1 MASFVEPSS
10 LEQLLEN
17 ENLQTIFVG
26 GKGGVG
32 KTTCSSSIAI
42 QFAKSRP
49 DEKILLVSTDP
60 AHNISDA
67 FLQQFSGE
75 PQNVHGIKNLFAC
88 EIDPTLTVESDLETI
103 KAAAVEGMS
112 LNDDKVAEMSKFIN
126 EFKQW
131 VESVPGIDEAM
142 ALSSVLSYIES
153 GEYSLLVFDT
163 APTGHTIRLLQ
174 LPTVLKVGLE
184 KLQSWKSRLG
194 GMFAQMASF
203 FYQDSAATAQQRAMK
218 KVEEKLETYHTN
230 VTKIAE
236 IFKDNLRTEFVC
248 VCNASFLSVYETKR
262 LISELKVSKIACYH
276 VIVNMLM
283 PRAFS
288 NVTPETGGANA
299 IYEALHVKCNLDEIT
314 ARAVKD
320 AVELCGG
327 ISRIQEN
334 YLKVL
339 ADAEGTGDEPVKLT
353 FLPLLPAEVRGV
365 ASFSERLKRLDP
377 RLSLRGVTQ
386 QTDTAGNVLTELS
399 SNLEQENGN
408 VYVADTESKFMKKS
422 VAMEAEIYEEEEMSS
437 YEAEVL
443 EQLSIGDTVEIYG
456 LKKAQE
462 LNGKTGKL
470 GKLNEYGRYEVRL
483 GSGKRPL
490 LVKPDNLRRKRS
502 DSKEKV
508 ENDSKQK
515 PSIAMDNVT
524 PEMMNLVQQTLMK
537 PGGIQEV
544 LNHHLVKEMKTG
556 DDTEMKTFF
565 NDIETNGLFAG
576 LKYLSNKNV
585 MSKLAVVAR
594 EIQGVTA

>member
-1 MASFVEPSS
+1 
-10 LEQLLEN
+10 
-17 ENLQTIFVG
+17 
-26 GKGGVG
+26 
-32 KTTCSSSIAI
+32 
-42 QFAKSRP
+42 
-49 DEKILLVSTDP
+49 
-60 AHNISDA
+60 
-67 FLQQFSGE
+67 
-75 PQNVHGIKNLFAC
+75 
-88 EIDPTLTVESDLETI
+88 
-103 KAAAVEGMS
+103 
-112 LNDDKVAEMSKFIN
+112 
-126 EFKQW
+126 
-131 VESVPGIDEAM
+131 
-142 ALSSVLSYIES
+142 
-153 GEYSLLVFDT
+153 
-163 APTGHTIRLLQ
+163 
-174 LPTVLKVGLE
+174 
-184 KLQSWKSRLG
+184 
-194 GMFAQMASF
+194 
-203 FYQDSAATAQQRAMK
+203 
-218 KVEEKLETYHTN
+218 
-230 VTKIAE
+230 
-236 IFKDNLRTEFVC
+236 
-248 VCNASFLSVYETKR
+248 
-262 LISELKVSKIACYH
+262 
-276 VIVNMLM
+276 
-283 PRAFS
+283 
-288 NVTPETGGANA
+288 
-299 IYEALHVKCNLDEIT
+299 
-314 ARAVKD
+314 
-320 AVELCGG
+320 
-327 ISRIQEN
+327 
-334 YLKVL
+334 
-339 ADAEGTGDEPVKLT
+339 
-353 FLPLLPAEVRGV
+353 
-365 ASFSERLKRLDP
+365 
-377 RLSLRGVTQ
+377 
-386 QTDTAGNVLTELS
+386 
-399 SNLEQENGN
+399 
-408 VYVADTESKFMKKS
+408 MKKS